1 MVVSVE
7 DGLWEILMAL
17 ENNTRREML
26 KTLAN
31 DDSYALE
38 LSKLIGVSQQAINK
52 QLDLLEKLGLISST
66 GIKVS
71 TIGPPRKV
79 YKSGGFSTIIID
91 YSKNFMNIKKMDI
104 KYDNEC
110 NISGNNSELLGEL
123 ETVNKNIDEID
134 KKRSELIKTKD
145 EIIEKLKNNL
155 SKYDVFYKKI
165 ITDYIETLDIDA
177 VANNTGLPEEVI
189 KHIISAFISD

>member
-1 MVVSVE
+1 ME
-7 DGLWEILMAL
+7 DELWEILMAL

-52 QLDLLEKLGLISST
+52 QLDLLEKLGLISSA
-66 GIKVS
+66 GMKIS

-79 YKSGGFSTIIID
+79 YKSSGFSTIIID

-104 KYDNEC
+104 NYDNEC
-110 NISGNNSELLGEL
+110 SISGNNSELLDEL
-123 ETVNKNIDEID
+123 ETTNRNIDEINR
-134 KKRSELIKTKD
+134 KRSELIKTKD

-155 SKYDVFYKKI
+155 SKYDEFYRKI
-165 ITDYIETLDIDA
+165 ITDYIETLDTGA
-177 VANNTGLPEEVI
+177 VAVNTGLPEEI
-189 KHIISAFISD
+189 IRHIVSAFISD

>member
-1 MVVSVE
+1 
-7 DGLWEILMAL
+7 MAL

-52 QLDLLEKLGLISST
+52 QLDLLEKLGLISSA
-66 GIKVS
+66 GMKIS

-79 YKSGGFSTIIID
+79 YKSSGFSTIIID

-104 KYDNEC
+104 NYDNEC
-110 NISGNNSELLGEL
+110 SISGNNSELLDEL
-123 ETVNKNIDEID
+123 ETTNRNIDEINR
-134 KKRSELIKTKD
+134 KRSELIKTKD

-155 SKYDVFYKKI
+155 SKYDEFYRKI
-165 ITDYIETLDIDA
+165 ITDYIETLDTGA
-177 VANNTGLPEEVI
+177 VAVNTGLPEEI
-189 KHIISAFISD
+189 IRHIVSAFISD

>member
-1 MVVSVE
+1 ME
-7 DGLWEILMAL
+7 DELWEILMAL

-52 QLDLLEKLGLISST
+52 QLDLLEKLGLISSA
-66 GIKVS
+66 GIKIS

-79 YKSGGFSTIIID
+79 YKSSGFSTIIID

-104 KYDNEC
+104 NYDNEC
-110 NISGNNSELLGEL
+110 SISGNNSELLDEL
-123 ETVNKNIDEID
+123 ETTNRNIDEINR
-134 KKRSELIKTKD
+134 KRSELIKTKD

-155 SKYDVFYKKI
+155 SKYDEFYRKI
-165 ITDYIETLDIDA
+165 ITDYIETLDTGA
-177 VANNTGLPEEVI
+177 VAVNTGLPEEI
-189 KHIISAFISD
+189 IRHIVSAFISD

>member
-1 MVVSVE
+1 ME
-7 DGLWEILMAL
+7 DELWEILMAL

-52 QLDLLEKLGLISST
+52 QLDLLEKLGLISSA
-66 GIKVS
+66 GIKIS

-79 YKSGGFSTIIID
+79 YKSSGFSTIIID

-110 NISGNNSELLGEL
+110 NVSGNNSELLDDL
-123 ETVNKNIDEID
+123 ETMNKNIAGID

-155 SKYDVFYKKI
+155 SKYDEFYRKI
-165 ITDYIETLDIDA
+165 ITYYIETLDIEE
-177 VANNTGLPEEVI
+177 VADNTGLPEEII
-189 KHIISAFISD
+189 KHIISTFISD